1 MSASRSNN
9 AADQRAISPDLF
21 IPHPDFYINDFTQ
34 VDYETIDNAVSNSR
48 NPAVFHGELEAI
60 SPAESPLPPHRR
72 EDGTISVS
80 AYRENRGEKSF
91 KIEEVT
97 ENIQTPPQRKEE
109 EDDDDVIFVNA
120 YRENCRKIPFKPKA
134 EIADIPIQPPSA
146 TDNCAEERA
155 EIADL
160 PNQSPAAT
168 DNRAEERET
177 DTENQTEENQ
187 VEEEPS
193 RLPPIR
199 RVRAPLGRLRAR
211 RMLHKK
217 RILEKLAFM
226 YVATVRTYAS
236 IYRHKDL

>member
-1 MSASRSNN
+1 MSAFRSNN
-9 AADQRAISPDLF
+9 AADQSASSPELF

-48 NPAVFHGELEAI
+48 NPAVFRGELEAI
-60 SPAESPLPPHRR
+60 SPAEPPLPPRRR
-72 EDGTISVS
+72 EDGTIFVS

-109 EDDDDVIFVNA
+109 EEEEEEEDDDVIFVNA

-134 EIADIPIQPPSA
+134 EIADIPIQAPSA
-146 TDNCAEERA
+146 TDNRAEERA

-177 DTENQTEENQ
+177 DTENQAEENQ
-187 VEEEPS
+187 AEEEPS
-193 RLPPIR
+193 RSPPLR
-199 RVRAPLGRLRAR
+199 RVRAPLGRLRGN
-211 RMLHKK
+211 
-217 RILEKLAFM
+217 
-226 YVATVRTYAS
+226 
-236 IYRHKDL
+236 

>member
-1 MSASRSNN
+1 MSAFRSNN
-9 AADQRAISPDLF
+9 AADQSARAISPELF
-21 IPHPDFYINDFTQ
+21 IPHP
-34 VDYETIDNAVSNSR
+34 ETIDNAVSNSR
-48 NPAVFHGELEAI
+48 NPAVFRGELEAI
-60 SPAESPLPPHRR
+60 SPAEPPLPPRRREER
-72 EDGTISVS
+72 EDGTIFVS

-91 KIEEVT
+91 KIEEVI

-109 EDDDDVIFVNA
+109 EEEDDDVIFVNA

-134 EIADIPIQPPSA
+134 EIADIPIQAPSA
-146 TDNCAEERA
+146 TDNRAEERA

-177 DTENQTEENQ
+177 DTENQAEENQ
-187 VEEEPS
+187 AEEEPS
-193 RLPPIR
+193 RSPPLR
-199 RVRAPLGRLRAR
+199 RVRAPLRRPRAR

-217 RILEKLAFM
+217 RILENLAFM
-226 YVATVRTYAS
+226 YAITVRTYAS